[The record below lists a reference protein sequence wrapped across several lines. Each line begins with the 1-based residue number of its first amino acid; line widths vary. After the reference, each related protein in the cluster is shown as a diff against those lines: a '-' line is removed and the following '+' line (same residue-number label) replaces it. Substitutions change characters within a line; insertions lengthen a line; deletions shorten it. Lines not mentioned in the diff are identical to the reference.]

1 MDTRAIVTDPKNY
14 GPIEVE
20 DTIAALQY
28 SHANKLAFTQKSE
41 RSIDRRARN
50 RRITFFYH
58 LVKVSGGKRSPGV
71 GDGFDDHTTADAI
84 SGKTFKLRRHA
95 LRFVCFRSQE
105 GLWANMD
112 ACSAH
117 GVAYSI
123 FKEDSLAQEPER
135 VENNKNGRPCI
146 GQDREP
152 KTRVTEQ
159 GEDKE
164 DSFYPDGES
173 DVKSDDA

>member
-1 MDTRAIVTDPKNY
+1 MDQRCCNGGELTKKGKHDSNGVYGSYVFAASRAVGQY
-14 GPIEVE
+14 GRLVR
-20 DTIAALQY
+20 DIAY
-28 SHANKLAFTQKSE
+28 
-41 RSIDRRARN
+41 
-50 RRITFFYH
+50 
-58 LVKVSGGKRSPGV
+58 
-71 GDGFDDHTTADAI
+71 
-84 SGKTFKLRRHA
+84 
-95 LRFVCFRSQE
+95 
-105 GLWANMD
+105 
-112 ACSAH
+112 

-123 FKEDSLAQEPER
+123 LKKDSSAQEPER
-135 VENNKNGRPCI
+135 VENNKNGRPCV